1 MPKAPDPCAGF
12 SPLVRQV
19 VSLVGRR
26 SDDPELVAFFTK
38 TLGKN
43 PPATKRES
51 SFAKNVVAPKHGL
64 EFAFDHDVKH
74 DLYPLVPKTKKSFV
88 PYLIYVW
95 LTDKFPEPL
104 PFDLAHGLEP
114 DEITKRLGVPPTER
128 GYGEYHRAFWSL
140 AVDAPRAIVFSADAK
155 SRILRIDEAG
165 KLSLRSESAS
175 PVVGLFVAWAAQHG
189 LLDAAR
195 VGAHATLLE
204 GVRTG
209 TRMGSELLAAAYPRG
224 LWDVHLIDRPGLRR
238 FAYQWFHNIGGVFI
252 RDDLVAVF
260 GGRKGP
266 YGHEEPV
273 LDADDAAAVK
283 RATPKLDA
291 TFAPWLE

>member
-1 MPKAPDPCAGF
+1 MSNAPDPCAEF

-26 SDDPELVAFFTK
+26 SDDPALVAFFTN

-43 PPATKRES
+43 PPATKTDS
-51 SFAKNVVAPKHGL
+51 SSARNVVAKKHGL

-74 DLYPLVPKTKKSFV
+74 DLYPLVKTKKSFV
-88 PYLIYVW
+88 PYLSYVW
-95 LTDKFPEPL
+95 LTDEFPEPL
-104 PFDLAHGLEP
+104 PFDLVHGLEP
-114 DEITKRLGVPPTER
+114 DEITKRLGVTPTER
-128 GYGEYHRAFWSL
+128 GYGEYHRAFWSRVL
-140 AVDAPRAIVFSADAK
+140 DAPRAIVFSADATH
-155 SRILRIDEAG
+155 RILRIDEAS
-165 KLSLRSESAS
+165 KLSAHYGVPAQ

-189 LLDAAR
+189 LLDPTRAGSHAA
-195 VGAHATLLE
+195 LLE
-204 GVRTG
+204 EVRTG
-209 TRMGSELLAAAYPRG
+209 TRRGSELLDAAYPRG

-238 FAYQWFHNIGGVFI
+238 FAYQWFHNIGGTFI

-266 YGHEEPV
+266 YGHEEPA
-273 LDADDAAAVK
+273 LDTDDAAAVK
-283 RATPKLDA
+283 RATPKLDT